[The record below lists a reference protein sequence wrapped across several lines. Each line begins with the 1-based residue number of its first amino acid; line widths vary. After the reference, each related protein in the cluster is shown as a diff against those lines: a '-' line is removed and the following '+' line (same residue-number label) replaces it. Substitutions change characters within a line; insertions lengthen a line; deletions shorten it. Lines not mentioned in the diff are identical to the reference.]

1 MKLKQI
7 RESFLSNK
15 IREIQQT
22 EPLFKRPGIK
32 STPLYDAER
41 GFDSGS
47 RATSSVSQTTGVPF
61 KRRQR
66 KFFNMSIGPEEMM
79 VQ

>member
-7 RESFLSNK
+7 KESFLSNK

-22 EPLFKRPGIK
+22 EPLFRRPSIQ
-32 STPLYDAER
+32 SVPLYDADR
-41 GFDSGS
+41 GFDADS
-47 RATSSVSQTTGVPF
+47 RATSGTSQKSGIPL